1 MMLTNMQLRRQAIR
15 AWPSHPLASR
25 KQINHIRRE
34 WIKKIELLGDKWLF
48 AKVNHVEQRT

>member
-1 MMLTNMQLRRQAIR
+1 MLNSIQTKRQAIR
-15 AWPSHPLASR
+15 AWPRHPLASR